1 MVSLTNKEV
10 QARANKQSNRSRH
23 EYWRKLALGS
33 LLPVL
38 LVIVWEVAGRQG
50 LLNPLLLPT
59 PSTIITEFIYL
70 WQHGQLLMHL
80 QISIWRALAGFLIG
94 GGLGLLFGV
103 LVGFSY
109 KTQQLLD
116 PTFQMLRMLPHLAVA
131 PLFILWF
138 GFDETSKLLLI
149 AKGSFFPLYVNTF
162 LGIRSLDAKLFEVA
176 KVLQFK
182 KWDLLTKL
190 IIPSALPHIFLGI
203 RLSLGIAWVGLVV
216 AEMMGSSEGI
226 GFLIND
232 ARSMS
237 IVATVFAGIIIFA
250 ILGKLTDALVLSIER
265 KSLRWH
271 NNFTGR

>member
-10 QARANKQSNRSRH
+10 QTRANKQSIRSRR

-38 LVIVWEVAGRQG
+38 LVIVWEVAGRNG

-59 PSTIITEFIYL
+59 PSIIVTEFLYL
-70 WQHGQLLMHL
+70 WQHGQLLKHL
-80 QISIWRALAGFLIG
+80 EVSVWRALAGFLLG

-149 AKGSFFPLYVNTF
+149 AKGSFFPLYVNAF

-182 KWDLLTKL
+182 KWNLLTKL

-216 AEMMGSSEGI
+216 AEMMGSTEGI

-265 KSLRWH
+265 KTLRWH

>member
-149 AKGSFFPLYVNTF
+149 AKGSFFPLYVNIF